1 MAGPSTGGIGA
12 GRTQPAISV
21 AGCMDGFGPST
32 YGDAFADIYD
42 TWYGDLPGKD
52 ETVSAVA
59 RLARGGPVLELGC
72 GTGRLALP
80 LAQLGLEVHGLDSSR
95 PMLDQLQAKLDADRS
110 ADRPVVVTHQA
121 DMARFDLVGTPPFS
135 VVFVAFNSLFNLPAE
150 ADQAG
155 CLHAAA
161 RHLAPGGRLALE
173 CVVPGDA
180 PSRVKDAVELH
191 SIGVDRVV
199 LRVSRQD
206 PATQTVTGQHVE
218 LTNNGVRLRPWHLR
232 YITPAQLDALA
243 SAAGF
248 ELEDRWADWAGTA
261 FDADA
266 LTHVSVYRLTGPQRS
281 GVTP

>member
-1 MAGPSTGGIGA
+1 
-12 GRTQPAISV
+12 
-21 AGCMDGFGPST
+21 MDGFGPST

-42 TWYGDLPGKD
+42 TWYGDLPGRD
-52 ETVSAVA
+52 DTVGTVA

-80 LAQLGLEVHGLDSSR
+80 LAHRGVVVHGLDSSR
-95 PMLDQLQAKLDADRS
+95 PMLDQLRAKLDRDSGHDGDR
-110 ADRPVVVTHQA
+110 DRPVLVTHEA
-121 DMARFDLVGTPPFS
+121 DMADFDLAGTPPFS
-135 VVFVAFNSLFNLPAE
+135 VVFLAFNSLFNLPVE

-155 CLHAAA
+155 CLASAA

-180 PSRVKDAVELH
+180 PARVKDAVELH
-191 SIGVDRVV
+191 SIGLDRVV

-218 LTNNGVRLRPWHLR
+218 LTERGVRLRPWFLR
-232 YITPAQLDALA
+232 YVSPAQLDDLA
-243 SAAGF
+243 TAAGF
-248 ELEDRWADWAGTA
+248 ELEDRWADWAGTP

-266 LTHVSVYRLTGPQRS
+266 LTHVSVYRLTGPAPPAR
-281 GVTP
+281 PA